1 MRTCYRLLS
10 ILFVCLFVNSMTP
23 VSAQT
28 GEVGFSVER
37 VPHVQQTNDRVG
49 YFDLLVKQDEET
61 TLNVIIHNHASEDK
75 TFDVKIGNGYTNE
88 NGVVMY
94 DQESAIPNHLS
105 FTELVSTFDNNVTV
119 AAGKSKQVSFVLESV
134 DEDVDGVILGG
145 IRVSETDERQEGAQ
159 VGLQNRYEY
168 VIGVVLR
175 TSVEQVAFLPKWQG
189 VNVNQ
194 AHYYPHIAFQ
204 VMNASGSISRDLDV
218 QMTIQS
224 EEEDLMMNH
233 TMETKL
239 VPYTET
245 GFRFPLTKRLEVG
258 TYKVSITMTERDTGA
273 TWSWE
278 DELVISEDEA
288 EVIRDRVEQPIVQE
302 SSFFSGTWTMS
313 LLALLLTAAFLYIVH
328 LRRKLKT
335 Q

>member
-1 MRTCYRLLS
+1 MKRCYGLLS
-10 ILFVCLFVNSMTP
+10 ILFVCLFVSYTMP
-23 VSAQT
+23 VSAQI

-61 TLNVIIHNHASEDK
+61 TLDVIIHNHASEDK
-75 TFDVKIGNGYTNE
+75 TFDVKTGNGYTNE

-94 DQESAIPNHLS
+94 DQDNAISDHVS
-105 FTELVSTFDNNVTV
+105 FTDLVTDYEQSVTV
-119 AAGKSKQVSFVLESV
+119 AAGESKRVSFVLNSV
-134 DEDVDGVILGG
+134 NGDVDGVILGG
-145 IRVSETDERQEGAQ
+145 IRVSETTERQEDAQ

-175 TSVEQVAFLPKWQG
+175 TSVKQVPFLPEWQG

-194 AHYYPHIAFQ
+194 EHHYPHIAFQ
-204 VMNASGSISRDLDV
+204 VMNASGSISQDLDV
-218 QMTIQS
+218 QMTIRSDEQ
-224 EEEDLMMNH
+224 DVTLDH
-233 TMETKL
+233 AMEAKL
-239 VPYTET
+239 VPYTST
-245 GFRFPLTKRLEVG
+245 GFRFPLTKRLDAG
-258 TYKVSITMTERDTGA
+258 TYQVALTMTERDTGA
-273 TWSWE
+273 TWTWE
-278 DELVISEDEA
+278 DELVVSEEEA
-288 EVIRDRVEQPIVQE
+288 ETIRERVEQPIVEE
-302 SSFFSGTWTMS
+302 SSFFGGTWTMS

>member
-1 MRTCYRLLS
+1 MKRCYGLLS
-10 ILFVCLFVNSMTP
+10 ILFVCLFVSSTMP

-37 VPHVQQTNDRVG
+37 IPHVQQTNDRVG

-61 TLNVIIHNHASEDK
+61 TLDVIIHNHASEDK
-75 TFDVKIGNGYTNE
+75 TFDVKTGNGYTNE

-94 DQESAIPNHLS
+94 DQDNAISDHVS
-105 FTELVSTFDNNVTV
+105 FTDLVTDYEQSVTV
-119 AAGKSKQVSFVLESV
+119 AAGESKRISFVLKSV
-134 DEDVDGVILGG
+134 NGDVDGVILGG
-145 IRVSETDERQEGAQ
+145 IRVSETTERQEDAQ

-175 TSVEQVAFLPKWQG
+175 TSVKQVPFLPEWQG

-194 AHYYPHIAFQ
+194 EHHYPYIAFQ
-204 VMNASGSISRDLDV
+204 VMNASGSISQDLDV
-218 QMTIQS
+218 QMTIRSDEQ
-224 EEEDLMMNH
+224 DVTLDH
-233 TMETKL
+233 AMEAKL
-239 VPYTET
+239 VPYTST
-245 GFRFPLTKRLEVG
+245 GFRFPLTKRLDAG
-258 TYKVSITMTERDTGA
+258 TYQVALTMTERDTGA
-273 TWSWE
+273 TWTWE
-278 DELVISEDEA
+278 DELVVSEEEA
-288 EVIRDRVEQPIVQE
+288 ETIRERVEQPIVEE
-302 SSFFSGTWTMS
+302 SSFFGGTWTMS

>member
-1 MRTCYRLLS
+1 MRICYRLLS
-10 ILFVCLFVNSMTP
+10 ILFVCLFVNSVTP

-49 YFDLLVKQDEET
+49 YFDLLVKQDDET
-61 TLNVIIHNHASEDK
+61 TLEVIIHNHASEDK

-94 DQESAIPNHLS
+94 DQESAIPDHLS
-105 FTELVSTFDNNVTV
+105 FTELVSTFDENVTITS
-119 AAGKSKQVSFVLESV
+119 GESKRISFVLKSV
-134 DEDVDGVILGG
+134 NEDVNGVILGG
-145 IRVSETDERQEGAQ
+145 IRVSETEERQEDAQ

-175 TSVEQVAFLPKWQG
+175 TSVKQVPFRPEWKG

-194 AHYYPHIAFQ
+194 EHHYPHIAFQ
-204 VMNASGSISRDLDV
+204 VMNTSGSISRDLDV
-218 QMTIQS
+218 QMTIRSDEQ
-224 EEEDLMMNH
+224 DVKLDH
-233 TMETKL
+233 AMEAKL
-239 VPYTET
+239 VPYTST
-245 GFRFPLTKRLEVG
+245 GFRFPLTKRLGAG
-258 TYKVSITMTERDTGA
+258 TYQVEMTMTESGTGA
-273 TWSWE
+273 TWTWE
-278 DELVISEDEA
+278 DELVVSEEEAETISE
-288 EVIRDRVEQPIVQE
+288 RVEQPIVEE